1 MEFRIR
7 DDVKLEE
14 WFCPI
19 YNRKIDCG
27 LCFDISNIGDD
38 ILCLKGDDKPP
49 CSWDDAHKSCLKC
62 QHYAAWAYQ
71 PNTASVFAHPGRG
84 AFFMPILPA

>member
-1 MEFRIR
+1 MEFRIS

-14 WFCPI
+14 WFCHI

-27 LCFDISNIGDD
+27 LCFEVSNISDD

-49 CSWDDAHKSCLKC
+49 CMWEIAHQICLKC
-62 QHYAAWAYQ
+62 PVYEEMGQ
-71 PNTASVFAHPGRG
+71 
-84 AFFMPILPA
+84 

>member
-1 MEFRIR
+1 MEFRIS

-38 ILCLKGDDKPP
+38 ILCLK
-49 CSWDDAHKSCLKC
+49 C
-62 QHYAAWAYQ
+62 QHYADWD
-71 PNTASVFAHPGRG
+71 
-84 AFFMPILPA
+84 